1 MKKSSFGFAMA
12 FLPVL
17 FVVIF
22 SGCLSEA
29 RDGPV
34 LPEVQESEI
43 EAENELETGLLAEDV
58 QGIPVEAPEGI
69 CVRETKILGDKV
81 VIYLENIDSE
91 RVFLSGIG
99 ADVSYDTGLTAVEH
113 FEKEMNTFIEPGQ
126 TMPVTIKVRI
136 LNDWQ
141 DAGITKIEV
150 SP

>member
-1 MKKSSFGFAMA
+1 MV
-12 FLPVL
+12 FLMVL
-17 FVVIF
+17 FVTIF

-43 EAENELETGLLAEDV
+43 DAENELETGLPAE
-58 QGIPVEAPEGI
+58 GSPVILIEAPEGI

-81 VIYLENIDSE
+81 IIYLENIDSE
-91 RVFLSGIG
+91 RIFVSKIG
-99 ADVSYDTGLTAVEH
+99 ADVSYDTDLTKVEH
-113 FEKEMNTFIEPGQ
+113 FEKEMNTFIEPGR
-126 TMPVTIKVRI
+126 TKPVTIKVRI